1 MPSLKSKN
9 SKIKRI
15 SKFALNNRGGDD
27 YDPFDEFMRMK
38 EYELETN
45 NQMSKIATKIKQQ
58 IEILLSF
65 MKKQELKGI
74 LRTLLCNGRLVFEL
88 IVTQCQINL
97 DYAIT
102 YEALESQVVVI
113 TSVVTSTSGFDLGFV
128 ISCFMVGAAVL
139 LPVGIVVT
147 FLLRSISQQIANNE
161 QIELMLAGLNQAV
174 ANPEFLENARA
185 NFRIMIIDK
194 TSNPNPNHIPL
205 LKHEF
210 NNQVN
215 LNLNEFIEQ
224 RSSLR
229 EFISSTL
236 EKKFDLYK
244 NPTDAQLD
252 KFIEKSS
259 KMTRLIE
266 ETSKIIEKN

>member
-1 MPSLKSKN
+1 M
-9 SKIKRI
+9 
-15 SKFALNNRGGDD
+15 F
-27 YDPFDEFMRMK
+27 
-38 EYELETN
+38 
-45 NQMSKIATKIKQQ
+45 KIATKIKQQ

-74 LRTLLCNGRLVFEL
+74 LRILFCNGRLVFEL
-88 IVTQCQINL
+88 ILTQCQINL

-102 YEALESQVVVI
+102 YEALEPQVVVI
-113 TSVVTSTSGFDLGFV
+113 TSVVTSASGFGLGFV
-128 ISCFMVGAAVL
+128 ISWFMVGAAVL
-139 LPVGIVVT
+139 LPVGIAVT

-161 QIELMLAGLNQAV
+161 QIELMLTTFNQAV
-174 ANPEFLENARA
+174 TNLEFLENARD
-185 NFRIMIIDK
+185 NLRIIIIDK
-194 TSNPNPNHIPL
+194 TSNPNHIPL

-215 LNLNEFIEQ
+215 LNLDEFIEQ

-236 EKKFDLYK
+236 EKEFDLYK

-266 ETSKIIEKN
+266 ENSKIIEKN

>member
-1 MPSLKSKN
+1 M
-9 SKIKRI
+9 
-15 SKFALNNRGGDD
+15 F
-27 YDPFDEFMRMK
+27 
-38 EYELETN
+38 
-45 NQMSKIATKIKQQ
+45 KIATKIKQQ

-74 LRTLLCNGRLVFEL
+74 LRILFCNGRLVFEL
-88 IVTQCQINL
+88 ILTQCQINL

-102 YEALESQVVVI
+102 YKALKPQVVVI
-113 TSVVTSTSGFDLGFV
+113 TSVVTSAFGFGLGFV
-128 ISCFMVGAAVL
+128 RSWFMVGAAVL
-139 LPVGIVVT
+139 LPVGIAVT

-161 QIELMLAGLNQAV
+161 QIELMLAAFNQAV
-174 ANPEFLENARA
+174 TNPEFLENARD
-185 NFRIMIIDK
+185 NFRIIIIDK
-194 TSNPNPNHIPL
+194 TSNPNHIPL

-215 LNLNEFIEQ
+215 LNLDEFIEQ

-236 EKKFDLYK
+236 EKEFDLYK

-266 ETSKIIEKN
+266 ENSKIIEKN